1 LLSSS
6 INNHN
11 ARAATIP
18 APRTAPA
25 ALSRFP
31 APALAVAEAE
41 VDEPAAVVL
50 GAEVLVAE
58 EMLEANDDP
67 ILEPAEVVDEALEED
82 AVDAEVA
89 DDNGAGVPVV
99 TLDEPAA
106 AWRVQIWLVT
116 LWTFKVSEV
125 EQAEAMQGV
134 AALVMASLLLPHWH
148 A

>member
-6 INNHN
+6 ANNQN

-31 APALAVAEAE
+31 AAALAVAGAD
-41 VDEPAAVVL
+41 VDELAAVVL
-50 GAEVLVAE
+50 EPEVFVAE
-58 EMLEANDDP
+58 EMLEAIDDP
-67 ILEPAEVVDEALEED
+67 ILEPAEEVDEALEEV
-82 AVDAEVA
+82 AADAEVA
-89 DDNGAGVPVV
+89 EDNGAGVPTV

-116 LWTFKVSEV
+116 L
-125 EQAEAMQGV
+125 
-134 AALVMASLLLPHWH
+134 
-148 A
+148 